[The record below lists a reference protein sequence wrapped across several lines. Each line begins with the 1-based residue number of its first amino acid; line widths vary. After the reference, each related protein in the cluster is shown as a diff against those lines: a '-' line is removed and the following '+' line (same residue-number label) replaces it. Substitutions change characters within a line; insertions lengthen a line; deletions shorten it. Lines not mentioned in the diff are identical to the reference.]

1 MITKKKS
8 KTEKFVELKKQFD
21 QIERI
26 GQGTFSRVYR
36 AREILTG
43 KIVALKRIFPTSSPT
58 KILREME
65 IIHEI
70 RGSDTV
76 CSLLG
81 GCRHED
87 QITLIMSY
95 FPTDDFKDFF
105 HEINVK
111 QIAQYMVAILRS
123 LAHIH
128 SKNIVHRDV
137 KPGNFLYCVE
147 SGKGMLIDFGL
158 AQYVSD
164 IELIEKT
171 QKEEMKMM
179 KKKMERRRENNKKTS
194 SNNRSRDRRPPLRAP
209 RAGTRGFRSP
219 EILFKSTKQTT
230 SIDIW
235 SAGVMLLS
243 FLSGRYP
250 FFHPEDDLTA
260 LAELIAL
267 FGTKRI
273 ERIGKMLDRNLYYDK
288 IQKGVPLKK
297 LCKINNLN
305 FKEMNIP
312 NSAFDLLERLLELD
326 YRKRLTAE
334 EALKHPFCQLA
345 YKEYSLK

>member
-1 MITKKKS
+1 MSKKKKS
-8 KTEKFVELKKQFD
+8 KIKKFVELKKQFD

-26 GQGTFSRVYR
+26 GQGTFSRVFR
-36 AREILTG
+36 AREISTG
-43 KIVALKRIFPTSSPT
+43 RIVALKRIFPTSSPT

-65 IIHEI
+65 IIHKI

-76 CSLLG
+76 CALLG

-87 QITLIMSY
+87 QITLIMTY
-95 FPTDDFKDFF
+95 FQTDDFKDFF

-111 QIAQYMVAILRS
+111 QIAQYMVALLRS
-123 LAHIH
+123 LAHVH

-147 SGKGMLIDFGL
+147 TGKGMLIDFGL

-171 QKEEMKMM
+171 QKEQIKKM
-179 KKKMERRRENNKKTS
+179 KKTIQQERENNQG
-194 SNNRSRDRRPPLRAP
+194 SNSRDKRRDRRLPLRAP

-250 FFHPEDDLTA
+250 FFHPDDDLTA

-273 ERIGKMLDRNLYYDK
+273 EKIGKMLDRNLYYDK
-288 IQKGVPLKK
+288 EQKGVPLKK
-297 LCKINNLN
+297 LCKTNNLN
-305 FKEMNIP
+305 FNEMNIP
-312 NSAFDLLERLLELD
+312 NSAFDLLERLLEVD
-326 YRKRLTAE
+326 YRKRITAE

-345 YKEYSLK
+345 FGED